1 MTNSTTSNNMNY
13 FKTGFEHRGL
23 LNYRVIIGGM
33 PVNADFV
40 NVTTPNK
47 HNTYSEA
54 IGALMEAWSVHHK
67 TDGAPTLLTLDNYCP
82 ARFDPTKGFWQKE
95 TCAIFGQELESF
107 NQKSG
112 IIQSGVNTM
121 QTTFVLELNF
131 GDSATVINTCP
142 AYSLDVKEVVY
153 TYDPSAQYELRAFC
167 MYDKVI
173 AFDENSGSVRAE
185 Y

>member
-1 MTNSTTSNNMNY
+1 MCTIPMAKTRFLNH
-13 FKTGFEHRGL
+13 KTGGCPSL
-23 LNYRVIIGGM
+23 I
-33 PVNADFV
+33 
-40 NVTTPNK
+40 TP
-47 HNTYSEA
+47 E
-54 IGALMEAWSVHHK
+54 
-67 TDGAPTLLTLDNYCP
+67 NYCP
-82 ARFDPTKGFWQKE
+82 GRFDPVTGFYQTE
-95 TCAIFGQELESF
+95 NTAIFGQELESF

-131 GDSATVINTCP
+131 SSATVIMETCP
-142 AYSLDVKEVVY
+142 KSDLNVRETVL
-153 TYDPSAQYELRAFC
+153 TYDPTAQYELRAFC